1 MSWFSR
7 FSRKSEKAQKQ
18 SVEAQRKEEEE
29 DYQDD
34 LRRPMSLLP
43 LPAKQKNEEYSRD
56 KTPQQLESEAAAYA
70 YNAERV
76 AHVRGNLEWQ
86 DRQRASLPAMKEDP
100 EQFYKSVEANRQTG
114 LADAKLR
121 LWSSAKTPDQ
131 MEMDVGMDGGYF
143 RSAIN
148 RLRTS
153 RKNRRKY
160 TRRYPRRII
169 RTVRRKKTRRRS

>member
-7 FSRKSEKAQKQ
+7 FSRKSEKEQAQKQ
-18 SVEAQRKEEEE
+18 SVEAQRKEEED

-34 LRRPMSLLP
+34 WRRPMSLLP
-43 LPAKQKNEEYSRD
+43 VKQKQEEYSRD

-70 YNAERV
+70 HNAERV

-86 DRQRASLPAMKEDP
+86 DRQRASLPAMEKDP

-114 LADAKLR
+114 LADAELR
-121 LWSSAKTPDQ
+121 LGSSAKTPDQ
-131 MEMDVGMDGGYF
+131 MDVGMDGGYF

-169 RTVRRKKTRRRS
+169 RTIRRKKTRRRS